1 MRTMEE
7 LPSIAHIAH
16 APYGDQDAKRMAG
29 SGTKT
34 APEKG
39 SPQKCTTAASICIV
53 KGVEG
58 TISSD
63 NERDDSIM
71 GNWKNNKSIFQH

>member
-1 MRTMEE
+1 MRMMGE
-7 LPSIAHIAH
+7 LLSIAHITH
-16 APYGDQDAKRMAG
+16 APYGDQDATRMAG